1 RRSTGVE
8 SAGRP
13 EHLCHENYR
22 AAKEE
27 SQFGKLVRSADA
39 RTPFREAMAQHM
51 ELAPV
56 SPEWTCAGAVRLINL
71 GWFRVGDDRYAKA
84 HKTFGITTLRKGHVR
99 VRGSRIAFRFRAK
112 HRIWVRTAV
121 VDSELAQAM
130 REL

>member
-1 RRSTGVE
+1 
-8 SAGRP
+8 P
-13 EHLCHENYR
+13 LH
-22 AAKEE
+22 
-27 SQFGKLVRSADA
+27 
-39 RTPFREAMAQHM
+39 
-51 ELAPV
+51 
-56 SPEWTCAGAVRLINL
+56 PEWTCAVAVPLMNL

-130 REL
+130 RELLDMPGRRLFRYRLVEEIYNLTVRR